1 MSLFLGED
9 GALFV
14 YEHGGVLDGDFL
26 DVVFVDFELEESLIL
41 WLVEV

>member
-14 YEHGGVLDGDFL
+14 YDNVGVLDGDFL
-26 DVVFVDFELEESLIL
+26 DVVLVDFELEEG
-41 WLVEV
+41 LVF